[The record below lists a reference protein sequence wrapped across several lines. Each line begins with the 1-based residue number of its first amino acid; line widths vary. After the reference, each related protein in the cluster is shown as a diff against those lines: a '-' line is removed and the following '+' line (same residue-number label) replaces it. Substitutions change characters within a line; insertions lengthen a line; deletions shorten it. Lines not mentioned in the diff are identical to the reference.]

1 MKHTDLTP
9 IREMYKGYLFRSFLE
24 IRWAV
29 VFSEMGY
36 GWKYEPQKFDMGNG
50 HTYTPDFYIE
60 DLDMWVEIKPNM
72 LKSIPCEETLLTD
85 SSAPKNLTV
94 CDVTSDIVK
103 PIKPDRYGC
112 RSFDSIMVGDGLPV
126 TKMRLW
132 EIVTNHPNE
141 QARICA
147 EYILR
152 MFVVSK
158 TWGRGDWCILYD
170 GPTERVGF
178 DFKFQGSRPI
188 PLGFDQ
194 CKRGKLIKSPYR

>member
-1 MKHTDLTP
+1 MKYDIDP
-9 IREMYKGYLFRSFLE
+9 IRETYKGYVFRSFLE

-36 GWKYEPQKFDMGNG
+36 GWKYEPQTFDMGNG

-72 LKSIPCEETLLTD
+72 LQSTPCGETILT
-85 SSAPKNLTV
+85 SLTAPKNLAIR
-94 CDVTSDIVK
+94 DVTSNIVK
-103 PIKPDRYGC
+103 PISPGKYG
-112 RSFDSIMVGDGLPV
+112 SSAFDTMVVGDGLIV
-126 TKMRLW
+126 SKADLW
-132 EIVTNHPNE
+132 NIYTADRQS
-141 QARICA
+141 QAGMCA
-147 EYILR
+147 DYILR

-158 TWGRGDWCILYD
+158 TWGRGDWCILYG